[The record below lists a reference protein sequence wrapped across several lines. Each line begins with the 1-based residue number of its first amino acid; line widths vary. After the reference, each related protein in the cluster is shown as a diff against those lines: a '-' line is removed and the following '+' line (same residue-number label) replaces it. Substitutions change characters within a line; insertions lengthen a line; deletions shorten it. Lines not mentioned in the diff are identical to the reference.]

1 MYNLIEYSDSYSKTS
16 GSLWQYFKD
25 IPAVNNNNNSMV
37 DFAVNNLT
45 DSFNFEVKI
54 TGQTGNNGKKE
65 VEIMV
70 SLKYISNLWRT
81 LGMPLI
87 MVSTNAANQG
97 TTFSITETKLYIPV
111 GTSSTQDNAKLLQ
124 QFKSCFK
131 RAINWNKYT
140 SKAELLRQNRNL
152 NHLVEP
158 IF

>member
-25 IPAVNNNNNSMV
+25 IPAVNNNNSMV

-81 LGMPLI
+81 LEMPLI

-140 SKAELLRQNRNL
+140 SKAELLRHNRNL

>member
-25 IPAVNNNNNSMV
+25 IPAVNNNNSMV

-70 SLKYISNLWRT
+70 SLKYINNLWRT
-81 LGMPLI
+81 LEMPLI

-97 TTFSITETKLYIPV
+97 TTFPITETKLYIPV
-111 GTSSTQDNAKLLQ
+111 GTSSTQDNAKLSQ

>member
-25 IPAVNNNNNSMV
+25 IPAVNNNNSMV

-54 TGQTGNNGKKE
+54 TGQTGNNEKKE

-70 SLKYISNLWRT
+70 SLKYINNLWRT
-81 LGMPLI
+81 LEMPLI

-97 TTFSITETKLYIPV
+97 TTFPITETKLYIPV

>member
-25 IPAVNNNNNSMV
+25 IPAVNNNNSMV

-54 TGQTGNNGKKE
+54 TGQTGNHGKKE

-81 LGMPLI
+81 LEMPLI

-97 TTFSITETKLYIPV
+97 TTFPVTETKLYIPV
-111 GTSSTQDNAKLLQ
+111 GTSSTQNNAKLLQ